1 VPASA
6 SGRNADRRND
16 LRTSSA
22 CSSVPLLLRNAG
34 FQLPLGHVMSMLF
47 VVLLGNLDFFG
58 RYAGI
63 QAIPAPDP
71 ISIQGLFMI
80 KFDNKLSCFYL
91 ILRWP

>member
-1 VPASA
+1 
-6 SGRNADRRND
+6 
-16 LRTSSA
+16 
-22 CSSVPLLLRNAG
+22 
-34 FQLPLGHVMSMLF
+34 MSMLF